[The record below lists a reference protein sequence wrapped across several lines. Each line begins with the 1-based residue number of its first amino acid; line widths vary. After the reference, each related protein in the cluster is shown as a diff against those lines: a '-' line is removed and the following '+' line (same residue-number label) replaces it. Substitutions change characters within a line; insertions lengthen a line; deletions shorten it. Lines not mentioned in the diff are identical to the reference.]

1 MSQSDNEPGYVHPV
15 TGAVA
20 YADGHGR
27 IFWVMQPD
35 AHERHVKRLESVQA
49 ATERLIG
56 LGQKA
61 RRDADL
67 GENTRSRFLGK
78 AEAYKDAAF
87 IMSEALK

>member
-1 MSQSDNEPGYVHPV
+1 MTQDETPRYVHPV

-27 IFWVMQPD
+27 IYWVMQPD
-35 AHERHVKRLESVQA
+35 AHDLLVKRLEGVQA

-87 IMSEALK
+87 IVSEALK